1 MHNLNPI
8 SPLGNTKPLSEEFGL
23 YTLSE
28 ITSYSLASFTLRKG
42 TEGAARKIIEQF
54 LQGSL
59 PDIMSSNFGKIS
71 SFWIGPSQW
80 LIEAPV
86 ETHEDLA
93 GELTEISNGKA
104 SVTEQTDAWCRFD
117 LNGQELASPLALLC
131 NVDVPAFK
139 GGEITRCQM
148 DHMGCFLICRDLTN
162 VTILGPRSAANSLHH
177 AIVTA
182 LKAVI

>member
-1 MHNLNPI
+1 M
-8 SPLGNTKPLSEEFGL
+8 
-23 YTLSE
+23 
-28 ITSYSLASFTLRKG
+28 
-42 TEGAARKIIEQF
+42 
-54 LQGSL
+54 
-59 PDIMSSNFGKIS
+59 
-71 SFWIGPSQW
+71 
-80 LIEAPV
+80 

-93 GELTEISNGKA
+93 GDLTEIANGTA

-117 LNGQELASPLALLC
+117 LKGQELASPLALLC
-131 NVDVPAFK
+131 NVDVPSFK
-139 GGEITRCQM
+139 GGEVTRCQM